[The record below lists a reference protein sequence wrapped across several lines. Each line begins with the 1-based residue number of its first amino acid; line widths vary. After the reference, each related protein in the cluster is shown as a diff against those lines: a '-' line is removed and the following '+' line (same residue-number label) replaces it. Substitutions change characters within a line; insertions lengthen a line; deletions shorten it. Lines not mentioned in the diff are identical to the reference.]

1 MPNTLF
7 PFQDD
12 AYVGNACHDFASH
25 VVSDADANR
34 VAFVQLDICEVYLV
48 LEVADA
54 TATLFS

>member
-7 PFQDD
+7 PFQDNAD
-12 AYVGNACHDFASH
+12 VGYARHDLASH

-54 TATLFS
+54 TAALFS

>member
-7 PFQDD
+7 PFQDNAD
-12 AYVGNACHDFASH
+12 VGYACHDFAPH
-25 VVSDADANR
+25 VVSDADVNG

-54 TATLFS
+54 TAALFS